1 MAADDGQD
9 NAVSLPPT
17 ATAPAGLIEPAR
29 PLRSGP
35 TAIDLFSGAGGASLG
50 LLNAGFDLRLAV
62 DIDPTYSL
70 THRANLPGESIT
82 ADLRQVDADKLSQA
96 AGVGPGELDL
106 LFAGP
111 PCQGFSM
118 IGSRVVWDERNNL
131 FREVLRLAAS
141 LQPRAVVIENVPGLV
156 TLAGGARSSR
166 GGATWECLLATA
178 SRRRHTGASGSATSS
193 QTAPSAWP
201 TWTGLSPPVRRSATS
216 RRYGPASR
224 PTATPAARPRPT
236 SAGCVKGLPT
246 SCGTTTRPASRP
258 RTWPGSP
265 RSSLART
272 GATCR
277 STCCLR
283 ACSWRCARTT
293 PAATGG

>member
-70 THRANLPGESIT
+70 THRANLPGESMT

-141 LQPRAVVIENVPGLV
+141 LQPRAQADRRPHLQ
-156 TLAGGARSSR
+156 LP
-166 GGATWECLLATA
+166 
-178 SRRRHTGASGSATSS
+178 RRRGRHGR
-193 QTAPSAWP
+193 
-201 TWTGLSPPVRRSATS
+201 VCH
-216 RRYGPASR
+216 R
-224 PTATPAARPRPT
+224 P
-236 SAGCVKGLPT
+236 
-246 SCGTTTRPASRP
+246 
-258 RTWPGSP
+258 
-265 RSSLART
+265 
-272 GATCR
+272 
-277 STCCLR
+277 
-283 ACSWRCARTT
+283 
-293 PAATGG
+293 